1 MTFPVKWPKA
11 AYQNDW
17 ELCENKPLT
26 CALFKILTLSVERR
40 IIDDQV
46 TDLCV
51 SMKIYSYDTD
61 DLGLDSDVD
70 YTQI

>member
-1 MTFPVKWPKA
+1 MTGPR
-11 AYQNDW
+11 AYIV
-17 ELCENKPLT
+17 
-26 CALFKILTLSVERR
+26 KILTLSVERR